1 MSAVVY
7 RTSICVLVG
16 SVCIQLVPLDWEPT
30 SKTAATP
37 KTPTSRAL
45 SPTSLLTSVSS
56 SCVRAP
62 TTPLLSRWPWEG
74 SHVKTPLRR
83 LGSVPSYPSRPH
95 CVQTCPRVLCSM
107 WRTEPVRWQD
117 WTDWGRGKEEKQAQ
131 TWWIWNWAPLW
142 QREHVW
148 LCSLNG
154 FLRSA
159 SY

>member
-1 MSAVVY
+1 MATVDKSMC
-7 RTSICVLVG
+7 SISKSL
-16 SVCIQLVPLDWEPT
+16 QLVHLSWDPVT
-30 SKTAATP
+30 SATP
-37 KTPTSRAL
+37 QTPTSRAL
-45 SPTSLLTSVSS
+45 RPTRLLTSGSP
-56 SCVRAP
+56 SCVRTP
-62 TTPLLSRWPWEG
+62 TTPLLSGWSWGG
-74 SHVKTPLRR
+74 SHVQTPLRR
-83 LGSVPSYPSRPH
+83 LDSAPSHPSRPH
-95 CVQTCPRVLCSM
+95 WVQACPRVLCSM
-107 WRTEPVRWQD
+107 WRAEPVRWQVS